1 MKKVIIRDRFDN
13 VIDVAPVIRETK
25 TLVIAGRNGQEKH
38 RLKKPFVAPGVRG
51 DYFYPTDRQIA
62 KAEKELAD
70 KQAKQRGMKKAREE
84 EEARAKAD
92 PRYELL
98 QRFDHGTD
106 FEPWDKLTLEEL
118 QTIAAIFDK
127 YL

>member
-1 MKKVIIRDRFDN
+1 MKKVIIRGKHN
-13 VIDVAPVIRETK
+13 ELIDVAPVVRETK
-25 TLVIAGRNGQEKH
+25 TLVIAGRNGQEKY

-70 KQAKQRGMKKAREE
+70 KQAKQRGMQKSREE

-98 QRFDHGTD
+98 QRFRNTD
-106 FEPWDKLTLEEL
+106 FEPWDKLTLKQL
-118 QTIAAIFDK
+118 QTIAGIFDSVK
-127 YL
+127 K